1 MKLRLRNG
9 LVACALAAT
18 FVAAAVPVQAKDKLT
33 VVMSSW
39 DLLFWGTLTASELG
53 LFDKEGM
60 DVELVRAGGGAK
72 SLAAVAGGDADFN
85 IGAPASAFRA
95 NAKGSDVVMIAPAIS
110 QYTDNVTMSGAWAK
124 KNNITSD
131 SPYEQKLKALKGMTL
146 AVSSV
151 GGGASQLLRYLA
163 KEAKL
168 DPDRDITMTAIS
180 EGSSMLA
187 AMSLNRIDGFVIP
200 PPTGDDAIKNHGAQ
214 SMFATGRGE
223 VKSLDGFV
231 YIGVIARELLAE
243 EEPGSDGALPARP
256 AAGAEHH
263 PRPRDDRQGTRR
275 RLGEVS
281 QQDGEGAVR
290 PALGRGRAVLPED
303 GRGDAGDDR
312 PRRQFRERDDAERS
326 ARHECGQE
334 GLDERIRGQS
344 ARVDEVAAGQGA
356 GLRLRPL

>member
-1 MKLRLRNG
+1 MKFHFASRLF
-9 LVACALAAT
+9 ACALAAT
-18 FVAAAVPVQAKDKLT
+18 FVAAPVQAKDKLT

-60 DVELVRAGGGAK
+60 EVELVRAGGGAK

-168 DPDRDITMTAIS
+168 DPDRDITMTAIP

-231 YIGVIARELLAE
+231 YIGVIARESWLKKNQDLTVRFLRAQQQALNIIHDPATTAKARDAVWTKYHSKTEKALFDQLWAAAEPSYPKTIAVTQEMIDRVANFVNETTPNDQLDKNAVKKAWTNDYAAKALA
-243 EEPGSDGALPARP
+243 SMK
-256 AAGAEHH
+256 
-263 PRPRDDRQGTRR
+263 
-275 RLGEVS
+275 
-281 QQDGEGAVR
+281 
-290 PALGRGRAVLPED
+290 
-303 GRGDAGDDR
+303 
-312 PRRQFRERDDAERS
+312 
-326 ARHECGQE
+326 
-334 GLDERIRGQS
+334 
-344 ARVDEVAAGQGA
+344 
-356 GLRLRPL
+356 

>member
-1 MKLRLRNG
+1 MKMRFAGG
-9 LVACALAAT
+9 LVAGALA
-18 FVAAAVPVQAKDKLT
+18 VALVAPLSPAQAQAKDKLT

-39 DLLFWGTLTASELG
+39 DLLFWGTLAASELG

-60 DVELVRAGGGAK
+60 SVELVRTGGGAK

-110 QYTDNVTMSGAWAK
+110 QYTDNVTMSSAWAK
-124 KNNITSD
+124 KNNITSA

-151 GGGASQLLRYLA
+151 GGGASQLLRFLA

-168 DPDRDITMTAIS
+168 DPDRDFTMTAIP

-187 AMSLNRIDGFVIP
+187 AMSLGRIDGFVIP

-231 YIGVIARELLAE
+231 YIGVIARESWLKKNPDL
-243 EEPGSDGALPARP
+243 
-256 AAGAEHH
+256 
-263 PRPRDDRQGTRR
+263 
-275 RLGEVS
+275 
-281 QQDGEGAVR
+281 AVR
-290 PALGRGRAVLPED
+290 FLRVQQQALDIIHNPATTNKARDAVWQKYHSRTEKALFDELWAAAEPSYPKTIAVTQAMID
-303 GRGDAGDDR
+303 RVANFVNDTTPNDPLDKDAVKKAWTGDY
-312 PRRQFRERDDAERS
+312 
-326 ARHECGQE
+326 
-334 GLDERIRGQS
+334 
-344 ARVDEVAAGQGA
+344 AAKA
-356 GLRLRPL
+356 LASMPK